1 MNNYIEIKLLPDTEF
16 SSSLLMNALFAKL
29 HRALAEAGHGE
40 VGVSFPQAQKTLGD
54 TIRLHGSQGA
64 LQRLMNVGWL
74 KGLTDYTHV
83 TAITAVPDN
92 CKHRVVKRVQAK
104 SSAERM
110 YRRSVKKGWLSAEE
124 AEARMATGKDQQLK
138 LPFVQLKSRSTEQSF
153 RLFIQQ
159 GKTLDSPVA
168 GEFSAYGLS
177 DVATIPWF

>member
-1 MNNYIEIKLLPDTEF
+1 MGYYIEIKLLPDPEF
-16 SSSLLMNALFAKL
+16 TSSLLMNALFAKF

-40 VGVSFPQAQKTLGD
+40 IGVSFPQAQKTLGD

-64 LQRLMNVGWL
+64 LELLMAIGWL

-83 TAITAVPDN
+83 TAITAVPGN

-104 SSAERM
+104 SSVERM
-110 YRRSVKKGWLSAEE
+110 YRRSVKKGWLSVEE
-124 AEARMATGKDQQLK
+124 AESRIASGKDQQLK
-138 LPFVQLKSRSTEQSF
+138 FPFVQLKSRSTEQSF

-159 GKTLDSPVA
+159 GKILDSPVA